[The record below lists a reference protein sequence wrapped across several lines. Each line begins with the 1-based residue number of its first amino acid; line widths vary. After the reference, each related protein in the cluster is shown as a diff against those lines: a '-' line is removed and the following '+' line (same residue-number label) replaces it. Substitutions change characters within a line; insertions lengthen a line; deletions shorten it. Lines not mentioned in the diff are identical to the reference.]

1 MKIKVT
7 SYLNTIYMHMICLLI
22 LIDRYEKTSISLP
35 GEAWLGE
42 KKNGSL
48 GVFDPSNTQD
58 IVGKSK
64 HV

>member
-1 MKIKVT
+1 M
-7 SYLNTIYMHMICLLI
+7 LLI
-22 LIDRYEKTSISLP
+22 LFDRNKEAGSSLP

-48 GVFDPSNTQD
+48 GLFDPANTQD

-64 HV
+64 IV